1 MKNIEVYPLF
11 SSPVMHL
18 QLDMA
23 EVNLSNINWGNNY
36 TNSISSSQNVLDLE
50 EFASLREQC
59 QTALNE
65 YFYKVMS
72 VSPDVEIY
80 ITESWLNKT
89 EEGQVHHRHWHP
101 NSIVSAVVFLQNDI
115 DQGGEITLITSK
127 YEQLEFEVVE
137 PNIFNSKSWS
147 LPPLPGTALLF
158 PSGVE
163 HLVDPY
169 RGKTPRISLSFNSFV
184 RGDVNKLALT
194 KLKI

>member
-80 ITESWLNKT
+80 ITESWFNKT

>member
-1 MKNIEVYPLF
+1 
-11 SSPVMHL
+11 
-18 QLDMA
+18 
-23 EVNLSNINWGNNY
+23 
-36 TNSISSSQNVLDLE
+36 
-50 EFASLREQC
+50 
-59 QTALNE
+59 
-65 YFYKVMS
+65 
-72 VSPDVEIY
+72 
-80 ITESWLNKT
+80 
-89 EEGQVHHRHWHP
+89 
-101 NSIVSAVVFLQNDI
+101 VVFLQNDI